1 MLRIIIFEEIFLKI
15 SRKKLK
21 PGQVFRLYIGNDV
34 YVFIRNVFII
44 SGSFYLVEI
53 FNYKSIDGIFREE
66 ILSAP
71 RLLPIQDIGEAITMT
86 RRLDWDFVYF
96 DKNFTVNE
104 AEISE
109 LKFYFNG
116 QISRPNPKWRME
128 NDVWNGESAHF
139 IETIKDENAKK
150 IAQCELPSWDL
161 SLNPF
166 WIFKMVRK
174 ALKLAPYEWSS
185 DQEEYDWLIKN
196 KVIRE

>member
-44 SGSFYLVEI
+44 PGSFYLVEI

-104 AEISE
+104 KRIGVLTA
-109 LKFYFNG
+109 
-116 QISRPNPKWRME
+116 
-128 NDVWNGESAHF
+128 
-139 IETIKDENAKK
+139 
-150 IAQCELPSWDL
+150 
-161 SLNPF
+161 
-166 WIFKMVRK
+166 
-174 ALKLAPYEWSS
+174 
-185 DQEEYDWLIKN
+185 
-196 KVIRE
+196 